1 MNKIAY
7 KLTVFTPTYNR
18 AYTLPKLYESLIGQ
32 TEKDFE
38 WLVIDDG
45 SSDITQEL
53 IASYIQDQKIAIRYY
68 KQKNGGKHRAINKG
82 VNLANGELF
91 FIVDSDDFLVDNA
104 LKLIVNIYKEVRIDK
119 SFAGVCGL
127 KVYPDMTPL
136 GGEPN
141 FDVIDANAI
150 DIRFKYRVK
159 EDLAE
164 AFKTDILRE
173 YPFPDFKDEK
183 FCPESLV
190 WNRIAQNYKLRYTNK
205 VIYICEFLDD
215 GLTKA
220 SIKNRI
226 KSPIY
231 TTKLYSEQYLYNIPL
246 KDKIKTAINYWR
258 FAFYRNDSLLNL
270 IKEIGWM
277 SLPVLP
283 LGLIFKLIDNLP
295 NITDNK

>member
-1 MNKIAY
+1 MSKVGY

-18 AYTLPKLYESLIGQ
+18 AYTLPKLYDSLIGQ
-32 TEKDFE
+32 TEIDFE
-38 WLVIDDG
+38 WLIIDDG
-45 SSDITQEL
+45 STDTTQEL
-53 IASYIQDQKIAIRYY
+53 IESFIQDQKIAVRYY

-82 VNLANGELF
+82 VKLAKGELF

-104 LKLIVNIYKEVRIDK
+104 LELIVNIYKEVEKDK
-119 SFAGVCGL
+119 SIAGVCGL

-141 FDVIDANAI
+141 FDIIDANAV

-164 AFKTDILRE
+164 AFKTEILRK
-173 YPFPDFKDEK
+173 YPFPDFKGEK

-190 WNRIAQNYKLRYTNK
+190 WNRIAQNYKLRYTNR

-226 KSPIY
+226 NSPKY
-231 TTKLYSEQYLYNIPL
+231 ATKHYSEQYSYNIPI
-246 KDKIKTAINYWR
+246 KDKIKTGINYWR
-258 FAFYRNDSLLNL
+258 FAFYREDSLINL

-277 SLPVLP
+277 SVPVLP
-283 LGLIFKLIDNLP
+283 IGLIFKFIDNLSK
-295 NITDNK
+295 IRDSR

>member
-38 WLVIDDG
+38 WLIIDDG
-45 SSDITQEL
+45 SSDTTQEL
-53 IASYIQDQKIAIRYY
+53 IGSYIQDQKIAIRYY